1 MKNENKAVALEAY
14 EVLAENY
21 AERIDTKPHNAY
33 YERPATL
40 SLLSDMQD
48 KHVLDAGCGP
58 GTYAELL
65 AENGA
70 HVVAFD
76 ISKSMVRLAKQRLGK
91 KAQVLQADLGK
102 PLNFLESEYF
112 DVVLSALAMDYVSDW
127 RSVLGEFHR
136 VLRGGGNLVFSV
148 EHPSS
153 TFVRHVY
160 FGESNYFETEKV
172 SVDFIGF
179 DEPISVPYFRRP
191 LGDMLNALIEAGFCL
206 EKVIEPTP
214 TEQFRR
220 ADPENHEK
228 LSRMPGFLCVKAV
241 KLQ

>member
-1 MKNENKAVALEAY
+1 MKNENEAVALEAY
-14 EVLAENY
+14 EALAEDY
-21 AERIDTKPHNAY
+21 AERVDTKPHNAY

-40 SLLSDMQD
+40 SLLPDVQD

-58 GTYAELL
+58 GTYAESL

-76 ISKSMVRLAKQRLGK
+76 ISKSMVRLAKQRLGEK
-91 KAQVLQADLGK
+91 VQVLQADLEK

-112 DVVLSALAMDYVSDW
+112 DVVLSALAMDYVSNW
-127 RSVLGEFHR
+127 RSVLAEFHR
-136 VLRGGGNLVFSV
+136 ILRHDGDLIFSV

-172 SVDFIGF
+172 SVDFTGF
-179 DEPISVPYFRRP
+179 DESVSVPYFRRP
-191 LGDMLNALIEAGFCL
+191 LGDMLNVLIEAGFCL
-206 EKVIEPTP
+206 EKIIEPTP

-220 ADPENHEK
+220 ADPENYEK

-241 KLQ
+241 KV